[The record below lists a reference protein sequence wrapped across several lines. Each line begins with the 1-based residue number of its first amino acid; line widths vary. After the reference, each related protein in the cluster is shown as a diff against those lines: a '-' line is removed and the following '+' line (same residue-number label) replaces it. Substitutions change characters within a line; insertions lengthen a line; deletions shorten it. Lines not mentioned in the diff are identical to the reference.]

1 LASLRSD
8 VSNPSGSPTPTRS
21 NRTLICRQREP
32 AHLYWRDVLGR
43 GREGHLSQ
51 HEFAVDSP
59 LEGDGFEPSVPR
71 QRSRN
76 FLAFYVPAVI
86 GQRPDS
92 FGSREKTHI
101 ARIRAVSPSRWDREK
116 PLPSIGESPTNRGA
130 AGELTLS
137 QGVCEPPGR
146 RNWRNPFG
154 EGMASDV
161 Q

>member
-1 LASLRSD
+1 MD
-8 VSNPSGSPTPTRS
+8 SNPRSPVSG
-21 NRTLICRQREP
+21 
-32 AHLYWRDVLGR
+32 
-43 GREGHLSQ
+43 
-51 HEFAVDSP
+51 AVT
-59 LEGDGFEPSVPR
+59 FW
-71 QRSRN
+71 
-76 FLAFYVPAVI
+76 AFYVPVVI